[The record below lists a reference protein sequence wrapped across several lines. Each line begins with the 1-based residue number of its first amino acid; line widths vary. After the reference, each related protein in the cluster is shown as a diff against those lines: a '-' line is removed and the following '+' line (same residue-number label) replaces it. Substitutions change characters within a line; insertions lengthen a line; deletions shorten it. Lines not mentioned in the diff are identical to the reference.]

1 MKEHKMVNFKQLK
14 GSGNFYFIRHGQST
28 ANIKKII
35 QGRLNCPLSDAG
47 EKQAKQTG
55 TWLKDKKIDTILTSP
70 LDRAKTTAELIAAE
84 AGCCAAEVIPNL
96 IELDT
101 GVFSGYSL
109 KEAAEKF
116 PEDYMNFHQYSW
128 EGVRKAER
136 KKHIYNRAVKHWEY
150 LFLLFNS
157 GKRNIVS
164 VSHAGLIQWLIKASF
179 GHREWFPL
187 FPMTNCG
194 VSQFAVRNIPVE
206 TLKETAFPNKSTGAS
221 GRADI
226 NILSSSENTEYT
238 YRCEWKLINYHAD
251 QALK

>member
-1 MKEHKMVNFKQLK
+1 MKENEMVNFKQLK
-14 GSGNFYFIRHGQST
+14 GSGNFFFIRHGQST

-35 QGRLNCPLSDAG
+35 QGHLNCPLSG
-47 EKQAKQTG
+47 TGRRQAKQAG
-55 TWLKDKKIDTILTSP
+55 TWLKDKKIDTILSSP

-84 AGCCAAEVIPNL
+84 TGCCTAEVVPNL

-116 PEDYMNFHQYSW
+116 PVDYMNFQLYSW
-128 EGVRKAER
+128 EGVRKAES
-136 KKHIYNRAVKHWEY
+136 KKHIYNRAVDHWEH

-164 VSHAGLIQWLIKASF
+164 VSHAGLIQWLIKASL
-179 GHREWFPL
+179 GNREWLPL

-194 VSQFAVRNIPVE
+194 IFQFAVRNIPV
-206 TLKETAFPNKSTGAS
+206 NKSTNAA
-221 GRADI
+221 GRPDVDV
-226 NILSSSENTEYT
+226 LSPSENTEYT